1 MSEQTRLLAVATL
14 TPTGEKNSIRQKL
27 GADYARITYLVN
39 VYHKVTGGE
48 LLWKLADSPDDDEAQ
63 YTYRPELPI
72 FYPQLGETRFVPIED
87 FFVTSFEDR
96 RGFVI
101 RSNKTIESKSEFR
114 VELTL
119 FSAELCVGQDE
130 SSDSTPIAL
139 ATLNQFIRDTGC
151 AATRSWRWNWTATFS
166 VISDDQHSVC
176 TDDRDHYGKAICSG
190 ADKSDTFIFGAEDNA

>member
-14 TPTGEKNSIRQKL
+14 TPTGEKHSIRQKL

-39 VYHKVTGGE
+39 VYHKTTGGE

-101 RSNKTIESKSEFR
+101 RSNKSIESKSEFR

-119 FSAELCVGQDE
+119 FSAELCDSQDE
-130 SSDSTPIAL
+130 SSDSSPIAL
-139 ATLNQFIRDTGC
+139 ASLNHFIRDTGC
-151 AATRSWRWNWTATFS
+151 AAGWESSFE

-176 TDDRDHYGKAICSG
+176 TDNRDHYGKSICSG
-190 ADKSDTFIFGAEDNA
+190 TDRSDTFILGAAEYA